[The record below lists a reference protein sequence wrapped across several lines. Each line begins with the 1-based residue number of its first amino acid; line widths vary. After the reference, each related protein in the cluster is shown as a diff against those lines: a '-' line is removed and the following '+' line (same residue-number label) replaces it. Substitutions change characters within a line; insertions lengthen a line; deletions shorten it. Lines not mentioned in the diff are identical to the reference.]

1 MKSKWLWAWIA
12 VAAVVGFA
20 AGYYVAPR
28 SAPAASSAARAAT
41 LSGPALRVNLTAEAA
56 RRANIVVAP
65 ARRIALLPS
74 IDLLGSVDFDTES
87 VADIGSRVSGR
98 VTAVMVQL
106 GEQVQAG
113 QAVAQIEGPEI
124 GDAIADMLGARARLT
139 AANANASREQLLG
152 AEHLTNAASVEQSR
166 AHAIA
171 LQAEARGAEQR
182 LLAVGLSHGEIE
194 ALAAGRGIRQIT
206 LRSPLEGEVV
216 MRNGYMGQVVDPTH
230 VLLRIAD
237 LDTVWVMLDVYERDL
252 NRVHVGDTAEIRS
265 ETHADQVFSG
275 RVGHIES
282 TVDVR
287 TRTARVRIEVA
298 NEGRMLR
305 PGQFVRARVM
315 THGESRQAVC
325 VNARSL
331 TQFDG
336 TQSIFVEVGRNHYE
350 LRPVEIGAR
359 AGDDVEIVRGLAE
372 NDAVVTD
379 GVFALKS
386 ELLR

>member
-1 MKSKWLWAWIA
+1 MKGIKLWAL
-12 VAAVVGFA
+12 VVGAAPLGFV
-20 AGYYVAPR
+20 AGYFVAPR
-28 SAPAASSAARAAT
+28 GENAPVTTARPAQVAP
-41 LSGPALRVNLTAEAA
+41 SALRVNLDPEEARRAHIVVAAA
-56 RRANIVVAP
+56 RRIN
-65 ARRIALLPS
+65 LLPS
-74 IDLLGSVDFDTES
+74 IDLLGSVDFDAQS
-87 VADIGSRVSGR
+87 VADVGSRVSGR
-98 VTAVMVQL
+98 LTSVMVQL
-106 GEQVQAG
+106 GEEVHVG
-113 QAVAQIEGPEI
+113 QAIAQIEGPEI
-124 GDAIADMLGARARLT
+124 GDAIADMLGARARFT
-139 AANANASREQLLG
+139 AATSNAAREQALG
-152 AEHLTNAASVEQSR
+152 AEHLTNASSVEQSR

-194 ALAAGRGIRQIT
+194 ALASGRGIRQIT

-230 VLLRIAD
+230 VVVRVAD

-252 NRVHVGDTAEIRS
+252 SRVRVGDVAEIRS
-265 ETHADQVFSG
+265 ESHADRVFSG
-275 RVGHIES
+275 RVGHVES

-287 TRTARVRIEVA
+287 TRTARVRIEVD
-298 NEGRMLR
+298 NEGRLLR

-325 VNARSL
+325 VVARAL

-336 TQSIFVEVGRNHYE
+336 AQSLFVEVGRNHYE
-350 LRPVEIGAR
+350 LRAVEVGMR